1 MRRTMRAFMGIGLA
15 CAAALCLAGG
25 MAAAP
30 ALGKSPVELAIAV
43 PKPGVA
49 GTVAAPPLNDAPL
62 GGAGTDP
69 KRIEAALNALPK
81 PDAPNVVASIGGS
94 HSAELYRK
102 LAPLVVLV
110 VTDDGLGSGSLVSAD
125 GTVLTNNHVILGF
138 DQATVILKPVKE
150 GAAPTD
156 EDAFTADVVK
166 VDQVADLALL
176 KIRDWPG
183 WLYVELG
190 DADAVSVGDDVHAIG
205 HPKGETWTYTKGV
218 ISAMRN
224 GYSWVYGG
232 EFKHQADVI
241 QTQTPINPG
250 NSGGPLFDDEG
261 RLIGVNSFGEG
272 DAQGLNFAVSVREV
286 RRFLETSDNRYAEAA
301 DSQDETEECA
311 PAVLFEGRNDA
322 DTADI
327 RQTDYDCDDYAEV
340 VELWFDDPSIGYVV
354 ELDLDR
360 DGRWEKAVV
369 DSNSDG
375 KWDYS
380 LYDTD
385 ADGVVDLRGLHPD
398 GAWEASTYEQ
408 V

>member
-1 MRRTMRAFMGIGLA
+1 M
-15 CAAALCLAGG
+15 
-25 MAAAP
+25 
-30 ALGKSPVELAIAV
+30 
-43 PKPGVA
+43 
-49 GTVAAPPLNDAPL
+49 
-62 GGAGTDP
+62 
-69 KRIEAALNALPK
+69 
-81 PDAPNVVASIGGS
+81 
-94 HSAELYRK
+94 
-102 LAPLVVLV
+102 
-110 VTDDGLGSGSLVSAD
+110 
-125 GTVLTNNHVILGF
+125 
-138 DQATVILKPVKE
+138 
-150 GAAPTD
+150 
-156 EDAFTADVVK
+156 
-166 VDQVADLALL
+166 
-176 KIRDWPG
+176 
-183 WLYVELG
+183 
-190 DADAVSVGDDVHAIG
+190 
-205 HPKGETWTYTKGV
+205 
-218 ISAMRN
+218 
-224 GYSWVYGG
+224 
-232 EFKHQADVI
+232 I

-286 RRFLETSDNRYAEAA
+286 RRFLDAADNRYAEAA
-301 DSQDETEECA
+301 ESEDQAEECA

-322 DTADI
+322 NTADI

-340 VELWFDDPSIGYVV
+340 VELWFDDASIGYVV

-369 DSNSDG
+369 DSDSDG